1 MREKL
6 KELVDMNRIISSSIT
21 GWMWAGRMKGGD
33 SMGPLGLII
42 KIILEF

>member
-21 GWMWAGRMKGGD
+21 GWMWAGRMKGVD
-33 SMGPLGLII
+33 SMGTLGLII

>member
-21 GWMWAGRMKGGD
+21 GWMWTGRMKGGD
-33 SMGPLGLII
+33 SMGPLGLIV
-42 KIILEF
+42 KIIFIF

>member
-21 GWMWAGRMKGGD
+21 GWMWTGRMKGGD